1 MPVPALEWIG
11 GFTGHL
17 KIVDQTAL
25 PEKLSFIEI
34 NSTEPLLA
42 AIKRLAVRGA
52 PAIGIAAAFG
62 LFLGIRESRA
72 SGKQLL
78 SEIDKV
84 SALLFS
90 VRPTAVNVK
99 NALARMKKIAA
110 ASSAKSAN
118 EIKSNLLREAQ
129 MILEE
134 DRQSCRKLGENC
146 QEFIRDGDTVLT
158 NCNAG
163 SLATGGIGTAL
174 SGIYVAKELGKKVRV
189 FACETRP
196 LLQGARLTTYELMQE
211 GIDVTLICDNTAGT
225 VMKSGKISSVFVG
238 ADRIAS
244 NGDSANKIGTYPLSV
259 LAREHA
265 VPFYIVAPL
274 SSFDFSIKTGDEI
287 PIEERSPEEVTEICG
302 KKIAPRGVKVF
313 SPAFD
318 VTPAEFITAI
328 ICEKG
333 AVRKI
338 SSETLTQF
346 AKPARSAYEEER

>member
-1 MPVPALEWIG
+1 MPVPALEWVG
-11 GFTGHL
+11 GFDGHL

-25 PEKLSFIEI
+25 PERLSFIEI
-34 NSTEPLLA
+34 NSTEPLLSA
-42 AIKRLAVRGA
+42 VKRLAVRGA

-72 SGKQLL
+72 SGKFLL

-84 SALLFS
+84 AALLLS

-99 NALARMKKIAA
+99 NALARMKKTAA
-110 ASSAKSAN
+110 ASSAKSADQ
-118 EIKSNLLREAQ
+118 IKSDLLREAE

-146 QEFIRDGDTVLT
+146 QKFICDGDTILT

-174 SGIYVAKELGKKVRV
+174 SGIYIAKEQGKNVRV

-225 VMKSGKISSVFVG
+225 LMKSGKINSVFVG

-259 LAREHA
+259 LAREHGI
-265 VPFYIVAPL
+265 PFYIVAPL
-274 SSFDFSIKTGDEI
+274 SSFDFSIRTGDEI
-287 PIEERSPEEVTEICG
+287 PIEERPPEEVTEICG

-333 AVRKI
+333 IARPV
-338 SSETLTQF
+338 SSETIVRF
-346 AKPARSAYEEER
+346 AQPARSAL